1 MTWTIDHLIFF
12 VFLALTMWLGLRSS
26 RGIKNIQDYALGDR
40 NFSTAAIVSTIVA
53 TRIGGNM
60 IYIDVTETYNNGLYF
75 ILAQFGCVLNFVI
88 IGYFFAPR
96 MAEFLGKLS
105 IAEAM
110 GDIYGNKVRLITTI
124 CGFVGVGGIVA
135 IQLKIAGSAFEYLLN
150 IPSIYGIL
158 MAGVV
163 ITIYSSLGGIKS
175 VTFTDLLQFYTFASI
190 IPIITY
196 EIFFYKL
203 ELVDV
208 LNTIQTNPDFD
219 LKNVLDFSS
228 VKTLTCFFVF
238 IYFLIPDFCPAMFQR
253 ISMCRNIAQVKKSFY
268 LSAWV
273 CFGIGLV
280 IQWLALIILT
290 KNPNVTNDDII
301 KVLLFDNLPPIYK
314 GLLLVG
320 IMAMVMSTVDSFIN
334 SSSILFTHDFCQSL
348 KIKVKNKLSL
358 ARITSFIIGVFGI
371 LLALK
376 EIGLLELMMQVSS
389 FYMPIVTVPFI
400 MAAFGYRTPFK
411 NAVLGGMSAGLATVL
426 LWIYYDITMIDAIVP
441 AMLANFCT
449 TVVMHWICWNRQQA
463 KAVRLI

>member
-1 MTWTIDHLIFF
+1 MTWTIDHVIFF

-26 RGIKNIQDYALGDR
+26 RGIKNIQDYALSDR
-40 NFSTAAIVSTIVA
+40 NFSTATIVSTIVA
-53 TRIGGNM
+53 TTIGGNN

-96 MAEFLGKLS
+96 IEEFLGKIS

-110 GDIYGNKVRLITTI
+110 GAIYGNKVRLITSI
-124 CGFVGVGGIVA
+124 SGFIGSAGVVA
-135 IQLKIAGSAFEYLLN
+135 IQLKLAGAAFEYLLN
-150 IPSIYGIL
+150 VPSIYGVL

-163 ITIYSSLGGIKS
+163 ITVYSSLGGIKS
-175 VTFTDLLQFYTFASI
+175 VTFTDLLQFFTFATI
-190 IPIITY
+190 IPIVTY

-203 ELVDV
+203 ELTDV
-208 LNTIQTNPDFD
+208 LNTLQTNNNFN
-219 LKNVLDFSS
+219 LSNVLDFSS
-228 VKTLTCFFVF
+228 AKTINWFFLF
-238 IYFLIPDFCPAMFQR
+238 LFFLIPDFYPAFFQR
-253 ISMCRNIAQVKKSFY
+253 ISMCKNIAQVKKSFY

-280 IQWLALIILT
+280 IQWLALVILT
-290 KNPNVTNDDII
+290 KNPNIPSGDIV
-301 KVLLFDNLPPIYK
+301 KVLFDSIPPIYK

-348 KIKVKNKLSL
+348 KIEVKNKLSL
-358 ARITSFIIGVFGI
+358 ARISSLIIGAFGI

-376 EIGLLELMMQVSS
+376 DVGLLKLLITMYS
-389 FYMPIVTVPFI
+389 FYLPIVTVPFI
-400 MAAFGYRTPFK
+400 MALCGYRTPFA
-411 NAVLGGMSAGLATVL
+411 NAVLSGMGAGLTTVL
-426 LWIYYDITMIDAIVP
+426 LWNYYNITIIDAVIP

-449 TVVMHWICWNRQQA
+449 TVVMHWIYWNMLKSVQ
-463 KAVRLI
+463 